1 MREERN
7 FGRPWVV
14 LCMLLV
20 VHLADEAMTDFLSV
34 YNPAVMELRQ
44 KLGFPWLPT
53 FTFGTWIGL
62 LTLGVVSLLALSPLA
77 YRARRG
83 FVPVGYAFAVMMLL
97 NGMGHLGVSLW
108 RHEWVSGVY
117 TSPLVLAGAL
127 YLWASL
133 RNLKQ
138 A

>member
-14 LCMLLV
+14 LCMILAVHV
-20 VHLADEAMTDFLSV
+20 VDEAMTDFLSV
-34 YNPAVMELRQ
+34 YNPVVMELRQ
-44 KLGFPWLPT
+44 ELGFPWLPT
-53 FTFGTWIGL
+53 FTFATWSGL
-62 LTLGVVSLLALSPLA
+62 LALVVVSLLAASPLA
-77 YRARRG
+77 YRGQREL
-83 FVPVGYAFAVMMLL
+83 VPVGYAFAAMMLL
-97 NGMGHLGVSLW
+97 NGVGHLGVSLW
-108 RHEWVSGVY
+108 RREWTSGVY

-138 A
+138 K